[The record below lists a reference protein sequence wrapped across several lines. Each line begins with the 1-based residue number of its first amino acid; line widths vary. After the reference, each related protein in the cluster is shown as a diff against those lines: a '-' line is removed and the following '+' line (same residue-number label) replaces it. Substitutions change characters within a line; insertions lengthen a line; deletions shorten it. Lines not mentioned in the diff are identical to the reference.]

1 MTKLLSIE
9 EFRDMACEN
18 PDTAEQYIC
27 DNESELEAQGLI
39 KEFDEIV
46 DYWIN
51 MWESEHY
58 ERTIQQAFY
67 QRMDY
72 Y

>member
-1 MTKLLSIE
+1 MTKLLTVE
-9 EFRDMACEN
+9 EFRDMARKN
-18 PDTAEQYIC
+18 PGIAEQYIC

-39 KEFDEIV
+39 KEFDEIL
-46 DYWIN
+46 DYWVN
-51 MWESEHY
+51 MWEGEHY
-58 ERTIQQAFY
+58 QRTIEQAFY